1 MSILRKIFLL
11 SLLLPLCGMA
21 LDDAD
26 LNQFNIDQQLHQK
39 SGPKLDPKR
48 IINQSNSFLKER
60 EPEMTEEEYALYEKI
75 VNIMGSNADLAVRLL
90 EGMMSEKQHP
100 SPAFE
105 FILGN
110 AYYNAGKIDQAEKRY
125 RSAVERYPTFIRA
138 WNNLGVLYYTGNRF
152 AEAATC
158 FSKSITLGDHDP
170 TTFGLLGYSLERG
183 EDYISAEMAFMQ
195 ALGGDPGNAD
205 WKEGLLRICISEK
218 QNIRAEAL
226 VKTLIK
232 DHPQESRY
240 WLMYANILVS
250 ENRKLEAI
258 VLLESAVGTGV
269 AGPDEL
275 TLLGDLYAA
284 QRLFPEAIAIY
295 QKLPAPASLAGEK
308 KLLAFAQMLTGSG
321 KIPEAKRVLDSFKQE
336 LTPEGQ
342 IALHQAKADW
352 FFAQN
357 SMPEARKE
365 IDSLLLLA
373 PFNGRALLTRGRIY
387 AVENDPSRAT
397 LAFEAAYRVDDT
409 RYVASLELA
418 NIELKNR
425 HYAKSVEYLQKALVI
440 EKTPAIEDYL
450 ARIKTLVVTDDHL
463 LP

>member
-1 MSILRKIFLL
+1 MSIARKFFLFA
-11 SLLLPLCGMA
+11 LLLPAYGMA
-21 LDDAD
+21 LDDVD
-26 LNQFNIDQQLHQK
+26 LNQFNIDHQLHQK

-75 VNIMGSNADLAVRLL
+75 VNIMGSNAELAVRLL
-90 EGMMSEKQHP
+90 EGMMSEKQRP

-110 AYYNAGKIDQAEKRY
+110 AYYNVGKTDQAEKRY
-125 RSAVERYPTFIRA
+125 RSAVERYPTFVRA
-138 WNNLGVLYYTGNRF
+138 WNNLGVLYYTENRF
-152 AEAATC
+152 ADAATC
-158 FSKSITLGDHDP
+158 FSKSIALGDHDS

-195 ALGGDPGNAD
+195 ALGGDPANAD

-218 QNIRAEAL
+218 QNARAEGL
-226 VKTLIK
+226 VKKLIK
-232 DHPQESRY
+232 DHPQEARY
-240 WLMYANILVS
+240 WLMFANILVS

-275 TLLGDLYAA
+275 ALLGDLYAG

-295 QKLPAPASLAGEK
+295 QKLPAPATLTGEK
-308 KLLAFAQMLTGSG
+308 KLLAFAQMLIATG
-321 KIPEAKRVLDSFKQE
+321 KLPEAKQVLDSFKTE

-352 FFAQN
+352 FLAKK
-357 SMPEARKE
+357 SLPEARRE
-365 IDSLLLLA
+365 IDSLLQLA
-373 PFNGRALLTRGRIY
+373 PFNGRALLTQGRIY
-387 AVENDPSRAT
+387 IAENDPSRAT

-425 HYAKSVEYLQKALVI
+425 HYAKSVEYIQKALTI
-440 EKTPAIEDYL
+440 EKSPAIEDYL
-450 ARIKTLVVTDDHL
+450 ARVKTLVVNDDHL
-463 LP
+463 IP